1 MLSPP
6 GRAGERAADLAK
18 QLGLTAGETM
28 PSYGWG
34 KPAVMGAVDGT
45 ATALKAYGGRWSAK
59 DKALVFGSWAELEG
73 VLAAILK
80 ERAAPST

>member
-18 QLGLTAGETM
+18 QIGLTAGETT

-34 KPAVMGAVDGT
+34 RPAIVGAVGGM
-45 ATALKAYGGRWSAK
+45 ATVLKAYGGKWSAK
-59 DKALVFGSWAELEG
+59 DKALVFGSWSELEG
-73 VLAAILK
+73 VLLAVLK
-80 ERAAPST
+80 EQGEHP

>member
-1 MLSPP
+1 MLSAP

-28 PSYGWG
+28 PAYGWG
-34 KPAVMGAVDGT
+34 QPAIVGAVDGT
-45 ATALKAYGGRWSAK
+45 AKALKAYGGRWSAR
-59 DKALVFGSWAELEG
+59 DKALVFGSWSELES

-80 ERAAPST
+80 DQSAS